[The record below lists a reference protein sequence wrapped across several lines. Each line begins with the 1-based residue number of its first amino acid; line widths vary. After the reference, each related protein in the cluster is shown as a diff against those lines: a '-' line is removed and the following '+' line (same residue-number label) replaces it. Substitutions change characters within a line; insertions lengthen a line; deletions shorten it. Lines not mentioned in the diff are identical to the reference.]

1 MIPVCLCTLIHEQNP
16 KCSLNLGN
24 LKSKFHLRNSYFKKI
39 RNHKDKQYFIGL
51 FKKHNSYFQK
61 EITDKH
67 CLYKGNSELL
77 GCTHVC

>member
-1 MIPVCLCTLIHEQNP
+1 MGKALNGFKSWEPP
-16 KCSLNLGN
+16 KVAFTGGICIN
-24 LKSKFHLRNSYFKKI
+24 KYV
-39 RNHKDKQYFIGL
+39 RNHKEKQYFIGL
-51 FKKHNSYFQK
+51 FRKHNSYFQR